1 MGLFGS
7 LLAAP
12 IRLMNAPIRAME
24 TIVGVDEDDRVLSK
38 PLDALAHEVKKV
50 DDDD

>member
-12 IRLMNAPIRAME
+12 LKLVNAPIRAFE
-24 TIVGVDEDDRVLSK
+24 TLCDVDDEDRVLSK
-38 PLDALAHEVKKV
+38 PLDVLVDEVKAV
-50 DDDD
+50 DD